1 MVITIIS
8 SAAAFMPSIKMAPI
22 GASRQYAA
30 TRCRP
35 KTLSLSERIRSDF
48 YLVCKADPMHD
59 THMPIHRRPT
69 GLRMG
74 LVEQINAEA
83 FELAL
88 QVFKATVP
96 ISFTCDKTT
105 NSRWS

>member
-1 MVITIIS
+1 
-8 SAAAFMPSIKMAPI
+8 MPPP
-22 GASRQYAA
+22 GADLRRSG
-30 TRCRP
+30 
-35 KTLSLSERIRSDF
+35 SDF
-48 YLVCKADPMHD
+48 YLRGLLKADPMRTHAHD

-88 QVFKATVP
+88 QVFNVTVP

-105 NSRWS
+105 NSRS